1 MSKKVFEIDINL
13 FCRAYNLTLAQE
25 FRFDTSR
32 RWKSDFYILE
42 FNCLIEFEGMGGNHW
57 SGIGGHQTL
66 TGYTANCE
74 KYNRASL
81 MGFKL
86 LRYTAKNSKDL
97 LNDLKTLLYEKT
109 NGG

>member
-32 RWKSDFYILE
+32 RWKSDYYILE

-57 SGIGGHQTL
+57 SGMGGHQTL

-97 LNDLKTLLYEKT
+97 LNDLKFLLNE
-109 NGG
+109 NNS

>member
-1 MSKKVFEIDINL
+1 M
-13 FCRAYNLTLAQE
+13 
-25 FRFDTSR
+25 
-32 RWKSDFYILE
+32 
-42 FNCLIEFEGMGGNHW
+42 
-57 SGIGGHQTL
+57 GGHQTL

-97 LNDLKTLLYEKT
+97 LNDLKFLLNEK
-109 NGG
+109 NI

>member
-1 MSKKVFEIDINL
+1 MSKKTFETEIKL
-13 FCRAYNLTLAQE
+13 FCIAYELTLATE
-25 FRFDTSR
+25 FRFDISR
-32 RWKSDFYILE
+32 RWKSDFFILE
-42 FNCLIEFEGMGGNHW
+42 LNCLIEFEGIGGNHW

-81 MGFKL
+81 MNFKL

-97 LNDLKTLLYEKT
+97 ITDLNFLK
-109 NGG
+109 NGCGI

>member
-1 MSKKVFEIDINL
+1 MSKKTFQIDIHY
-13 FCRAYNLTLAQE
+13 FCRAHKLTLAEE
-25 FRFDTSR
+25 FRFDVSR
-32 RWKSDFYILE
+32 RWKADYFILE
-42 FNCLIEFEGMGGNHW
+42 FNCLIEFEGMGGNHL

-97 LNDLKTLLYEKT
+97 TNDLKTLLNEKT